1 MSMEGRPLNNTIQM
15 PDLMIYAMASEIQNF
30 DTVLHGVSSTL
41 PVLAM
46 SVARK
51 THAPDMAYISGAE
64 GVDPEVDRIYPS
76 SFDARLN
83 RNAVAYFG
91 LHEAFDLAQRGEL
104 NVMFLGAAQIDKFG
118 NTNLS
123 VIGKIDRPKV
133 QLPGGA
139 ASAFLMP
146 ITSKVVIWITRHSS
160 RVFVEKVDFVTG
172 QGYNNRPEEHRKNEL
187 VIISNLGVMNFKNPD
202 RVMQIQSYHPGHTID
217 EIREKTGFDLVV
229 PPNAAETPVPG
240 PEVTAFINNIDP
252 DGVRWTEFG

>member
-1 MSMEGRPLNNTIQM
+1 MNAKIETPEM
-15 PDLMIYAMASEIQNF
+15 MIYAMASQIENF
-30 DTVLHGVSSTL
+30 DTVLHGVSSPL

-64 GVDPEVDRIYPS
+64 GVDPELNRIYPS

-104 NVMFLGAAQIDKFG
+104 NVMFLGAAQVDRHG

-123 VIGKIDRPKV
+123 VIGDVKRPKV

-146 ITSKVVIWITRHSS
+146 ITPKVVVWVTRQSS
-160 RVFVEKVDFVTG
+160 RIFVEAVDFVTG
-172 QGYNNRPEEHRKNEL
+172 QGYDHRSEEYQKNEI
-187 VIISNLGVMNFKNPD
+187 VVISNLGIMNFKNPD
-202 RVMQIQSYHPGHTID
+202 RVMQIQHYHPGHSVD
-217 EIREKTGFDLVV
+217 EIKENTGFDILVAPDV
-229 PPNAAETPVPG
+229 SETALPG
-240 PEVTAFINNIDP
+240 PEIIELINQIDP
-252 DGVRWTEFG
+252 DGVRRSEFR

>member
-1 MSMEGRPLNNTIQM
+1 MNAKIETPEM
-15 PDLMIYAMASEIQNF
+15 MIYAMASQIENF
-30 DTVLHGVSSTL
+30 DTVLHGVSSPL
-41 PVLAM
+41 PILAM

-64 GVDPEVDRIYPS
+64 GVDPELNRIYPS

-104 NVMFLGAAQIDKFG
+104 NLMYLGAAQVDRYG

-123 VIGKIDRPKV
+123 VIGDIERPKV

-146 ITSKVVIWITRHSS
+146 ITPKVVIWVTRHSN
-160 RVFVEKVDFVTG
+160 RVFVETVDFVTG
-172 QGYNNRPEEHRKNEL
+172 QGYNHREDEYKKNEI
-187 VIISNLGVMNFKNPD
+187 VVISNLGIMNFKNPD
-202 RVMQIQSYHPGHTID
+202 RVMQIQHYHPGHSVD
-217 EIREKTGFDLVV
+217 EIKENTGFDIRVAPDV
-229 PPNAAETPVPG
+229 SETTAPG
-240 PEVTAFINNIDP
+240 SDVIKMINEIDP
-252 DGVRWTEFG
+252 DGVRGSEFH

>member
-1 MSMEGRPLNNTIQM
+1 MNAKIET
-15 PDLMIYAMASEIQNF
+15 PDLMIYAMALQIENSN
-30 DTVLHGVSSTL
+30 TVLHGVSSPL
-41 PVLAM
+41 PILAM

-64 GVDPEVDRIYPS
+64 GVDPELDRIYPS

-104 NVMFLGAAQIDKFG
+104 DLMFLGAAQVDRNG

-123 VIGKIDRPKV
+123 LIGDVERPKV

-146 ITSKVVIWITRHSS
+146 ITPKVVIWVTRHSNK
-160 RVFVEKVDFVTG
+160 VFVEEVDFVTG
-172 QGYNNRPEEHRKNEL
+172 QGYNHRAEEYKANEI
-187 VIISNLGVMNFKNPD
+187 VVISNLGVMNFKNPE
-202 RVMQIQSYHPGHTID
+202 RAMQIQNYHPGHTVD
-217 EIREKTGFDLVV
+217 EIKENTGFDLRVASDV
-229 PPNAAETPVPG
+229 AETPAPTKDII
-240 PEVTAFINNIDP
+240 ELIAEIDR
-252 DGVRWTEFG
+252 DGVRNSEFR

>member
-1 MSMEGRPLNNTIQM
+1 MNAKIET
-15 PDLMIYAMASEIQNF
+15 PDLMVYAMASEIENF
-30 DTVLHGVSSTL
+30 NTVLHGVSSPL

-51 THAPDMAYISGAE
+51 THAPDMVYISGAE
-64 GVDPEVDRIYPS
+64 GVDPELDRIYPS

-104 NVMFLGAAQIDKFG
+104 NVMFLGAAQVDRRG

-123 VIGKIDRPKV
+123 VIGDIDRPKV

-146 ITSKVVIWITRHSS
+146 ITPKVVIWVTRHTD
-160 RVFVEKVDFVTG
+160 RVFVEEVDFVTG
-172 QGYNNRPEEHRKNEL
+172 QGYDHRQEAYQENEI
-187 VIISNLGVMNFKNPD
+187 VIVSNLGVMNFRNPD
-202 RVMQIQSYHPGHTID
+202 RVMQIQYYHPGHSVD
-217 EIREKTGFDLVV
+217 EIKEKTGFDILVA
-229 PPNAAETPVPG
+229 PDAAETPVPG
-240 PEVTAFINNIDP
+240 QEVIQLINQIDP
-252 DGVRWTEFG
+252 DGVRSSEFR

>member
-1 MSMEGRPLNNTIQM
+1 
-15 PDLMIYAMASEIQNF
+15 MIYAMSSEIGNF
-30 DTVLHGVSSTL
+30 DTVLHGVASPL

-64 GVDPEVDRIYPS
+64 GVDPEVDRIYLS
-76 SFDARLN
+76 SFDSRLN

-104 NVMFLGAAQIDKFG
+104 DVMFLGAAQIDGYG

-123 VIGKIDRPKV
+123 VIGSIDKPKV

-146 ITSKVVIWITRHSS
+146 ITPKVVIWITRHST
-160 RVFVEKVDFVTG
+160 RTFVKKVDFVTG
-172 QGYNNRPEEHRKNEL
+172 QGYDNRAEEQKKNEM
-187 VIISNLGVMNFKNPD
+187 VIISNLGVMNFKNPE
-202 RVMQIQSYHPGHTID
+202 RIMQIQSYHPGHTVD
-217 EIREKTGFDLVV
+217 EIRENTGFDLSVAAD
-229 PPNAAETPVPG
+229 AAESPVPAV
-240 PEVTAFINNIDP
+240 EIVELIKTMDP
-252 DGVRWTEFG
+252 DGVRRTEFG

>member
-1 MSMEGRPLNNTIQM
+1 MNAKIET
-15 PDLMIYAMASEIQNF
+15 PDLMIYAMALEIENF
-30 DTVLHGVSSTL
+30 NTVLHGVSSPL

-64 GVDPEVDRIYPS
+64 GVDPELDRIYPS
-76 SFDARLN
+76 SFDTRLN

-104 NVMFLGAAQIDKFG
+104 DVMFLGAAQVDCNG

-123 VIGKIDRPKV
+123 LIGDIERPKV

-146 ITSKVVIWITRHSS
+146 ITPKVVVWVTRHSNK
-160 RVFVEKVDFVTG
+160 VFVEEVDFVTG
-172 QGYNNRPEEHRKNEL
+172 QGYNHRSEEYKVNEI
-187 VIISNLGVMNFKNPD
+187 VVISNLAVMNFKNPE
-202 RVMQIQSYHPGHTID
+202 RKMQIQHYHPDHTIE
-217 EIREKTGFDLVV
+217 EIKDSTGFDLRVA
-229 PPNAAETPVPG
+229 PDASETPVPTQDVL
-240 PEVTAFINNIDP
+240 ELIAEIDR
-252 DGVRWTEFG
+252 DGVRLSEFR

>member
-1 MSMEGRPLNNTIQM
+1 MNEEIEI
-15 PDLMIYAMASEIQNF
+15 PDLMIYAMASEIENF

-41 PVLAM
+41 PILAM

-64 GVDPEVDRIYPS
+64 GVDPELDRIYPS
-76 SFDARLN
+76 SFDTRLN

-104 NVMFLGAAQIDKFG
+104 NVMFLGAAQIDPYG

-146 ITSKVVIWITRHSS
+146 ITPKVVIWVARHSQ
-160 RVFVEKVDFVTG
+160 RVFVEEVDFVTG
-172 QGYNNRPEEHRKNEL
+172 QGYNNRPEECKKNE
-187 VIISNLGVMNFKNPD
+187 VVVISNLGVMNFKNPD
-202 RVMQIQSYHPGHTID
+202 RVMQIQSYHPGHSID
-217 EIREKTGFDLVV
+217 EINERTGFDLLVAPDVV
-229 PPNAAETPVPG
+229 ETPVPG
-240 PEVTAFINNIDP
+240 PEIVDLIRAIDP
-252 DGVRWTEFG
+252 DGVRRTEFQ

>member
-1 MSMEGRPLNNTIQM
+1 MNARIEI
-15 PDLMIYAMASEIQNF
+15 PDLMIYAMALEIENF
-30 DTVLHGVSSTL
+30 NTVLHGVSSPL
-41 PVLAM
+41 PILAM

-64 GVDPEVDRIYPS
+64 GVDPELDRIYPS

-104 NVMFLGAAQIDKFG
+104 DVMFLGAAQVDAHG

-123 VIGKIDRPKV
+123 LIGDVERPKV

-146 ITSKVVIWITRHSS
+146 ITPKVVIWVARHSN
-160 RVFVEKVDFVTG
+160 RVFVEEVDFVTG
-172 QGYNNRPEEHRKNEL
+172 QGYNHRSEQYKANEI
-187 VIISNLGVMNFKNPD
+187 VVISNLAVMNFKNPD
-202 RVMQIQSYHPGHTID
+202 RAMQIQSYHPGHTVD
-217 EIREKTGFDLVV
+217 EIKENTGFDLQV
-229 PPNAAETPVPG
+229 ASDASETPVPNQDVL
-240 PEVTAFINNIDP
+240 ELIAEIDR
-252 DGVRWTEFG
+252 DGVRYSEFR

>member
-1 MSMEGRPLNNTIQM
+1 
-15 PDLMIYAMASEIQNF
+15 MIYAMALEIDNF
-30 DTVLHGVSSTL
+30 NTVLHGVSSPL
-41 PVLAM
+41 PILAM

-64 GVDPEVDRIYPS
+64 GVDPELDRIYPS

-104 NVMFLGAAQIDKFG
+104 DVMFLGAAQVDRNG

-123 VIGKIDRPKV
+123 LIGDVERPKV

-146 ITSKVVIWITRHSS
+146 ITPKVVVWVTRHSNK
-160 RVFVEKVDFVTG
+160 VFVEEVDFVTG
-172 QGYNNRPEEHRKNEL
+172 QGYNHRSEAYKVNEI
-187 VIISNLGVMNFKNPD
+187 VVISNLAVMNFKNPE
-202 RVMQIQSYHPGHTID
+202 RMMQIQYYHPGHTV
-217 EIREKTGFDLVV
+217 EEVKENTGFDLRVA
-229 PPNAAETPVPG
+229 PNAAETPVPTQDIL
-240 PEVTAFINNIDP
+240 ELIEAIDRV
-252 DGVRWTEFG
+252 GVRRSEFR

>member
-1 MSMEGRPLNNTIQM
+1 MNAKIET
-15 PDLMIYAMASEIQNF
+15 PDLMIYAMALEIENF
-30 DTVLHGVSSTL
+30 NTVLHGVSSPL

-64 GVDPEVDRIYPS
+64 GVDPEIDRIYPS
-76 SFDARLN
+76 SFDTRLN

-104 NVMFLGAAQIDKFG
+104 DVMFLGAAQVDYYG

-123 VIGKIDRPKV
+123 IIGDVERPKV

-146 ITSKVVIWITRHSS
+146 ITPKVVVWVTRHSN
-160 RVFVEKVDFVTG
+160 RVFVEEVDFVTG
-172 QGYNNRPEEHRKNEL
+172 QGYNHRAEEYKANEI
-187 VIISNLGVMNFKNPD
+187 VVISNLGVMNFKNPE
-202 RVMQIQSYHPGHTID
+202 RAMQIQNYHPGHTVD
-217 EIREKTGFDLVV
+217 EIKENTGFDLRVASDV
-229 PPNAAETPVPG
+229 AETPAPTKDII
-240 PEVTAFINNIDP
+240 ELIAEIDR
-252 DGVRWTEFG
+252 DGVRNSEFR

>member
-1 MSMEGRPLNNTIQM
+1 MNARIETPEM
-15 PDLMIYAMASEIQNF
+15 MIYAMASQIENF
-30 DTVLHGVSSTL
+30 DTVLHGVSSPL

-46 SVARK
+46 GVARK

-64 GVDPEVDRIYPS
+64 GVDPELNRIYPS

-104 NVMFLGAAQIDKFG
+104 NVMFLGAAQVDRHG

-123 VIGKIDRPKV
+123 VIGDVERPKV

-146 ITSKVVIWITRHSS
+146 ITPKVVIWVTRQSN
-160 RVFVEKVDFVTG
+160 RVFVEAVDFVTG
-172 QGYNNRPEEHRKNEL
+172 QGYNHRSEEYQKNEI
-187 VIISNLGVMNFKNPD
+187 VVVSNLGIMNFKNPD
-202 RVMQIQSYHPGHTID
+202 RVMQIQHYHPGHSVD
-217 EIREKTGFDLVV
+217 EIKENTGFDILVAPDV
-229 PPNAAETPVPG
+229 SETPLPG
-240 PEVTAFINNIDP
+240 PEIIELINQIDP
-252 DGVRWTEFG
+252 DGVRRSEFR

>member
-1 MSMEGRPLNNTIQM
+1 MNARIETPEM
-15 PDLMIYAMASEIQNF
+15 MIYAMASQIENF
-30 DTVLHGVSSTL
+30 DTVLHGVSSPL

-64 GVDPEVDRIYPS
+64 GVDPELNRIYPS

-104 NVMFLGAAQIDKFG
+104 NVMFLGAAQVDRRG

-123 VIGKIDRPKV
+123 VIGDVERPKV

-146 ITSKVVIWITRHSS
+146 ITPKVVIWVTRQSN
-160 RVFVEKVDFVTG
+160 RVFVEAVDFVTG
-172 QGYNNRPEEHRKNEL
+172 QGYDHRSEEFQKNEI
-187 VIISNLGVMNFKNPD
+187 VVVSNLGIMNFKNPD
-202 RVMQIQSYHPGHTID
+202 RVMQIQHYHPGHSVD
-217 EIREKTGFDLVV
+217 EIKENTGFDILVAPDV
-229 PPNAAETPVPG
+229 SETPLPG
-240 PEVTAFINNIDP
+240 PEIIELINQIDP
-252 DGVRWTEFG
+252 DGVRRSEFR